1 MPQLHSIVTTVGRN
15 KHIAKIAEN
24 AAIVFTEIAL
34 GDGAAYP
41 SGGETELNNEIHRGL
56 ITGSGVEPG
65 EPDAVWFD
73 LYVPADVDTF
83 HAQEIGLFD
92 EDGILY
98 AVSRYETP
106 VPKFGPDSANLSDNT
121 FRIIVVFSDTENI
134 LVTLSPVTGLTAE
147 TLTAHLPW
155 ATDEEAAEPTTDDRI
170 IEVYQVHD
178 LLNDQDLSK
187 SAPIVLL
194 HETRIG
200 NASPY
205 SLADDFSDKR
215 KFNTVVTDQIGVTLV
230 DFQIGLPA
238 GVYRVEATA
247 QGFDA
252 GHHRARLYDVT
263 NDAVLL
269 LGTSC
274 DSYPGVVTTSMMVG
288 HIVLAA
294 PTIIE
299 LQHKSEPSGT
309 RLSGDDNNILPD
321 AHMDAYIL
329 ITREKSL

>member
-1 MPQLHSIVTTVGRN
+1 MDRINGADTIDIGGDKRGFRDENVVGGLIGTEVTAAHMNAVQEEIMKVIEAAGLDPEVGDWTQLWQALQILTTV
-15 KHIAKIAEN
+15 E
-24 AAIVFTEIAL
+24 
-34 GDGAAYP
+34 
-41 SGGETELNNEIHRGL
+41 
-56 ITGSGVEPG
+56 
-65 EPDAVWFD
+65 
-73 LYVPADVDTF
+73 
-83 HAQEIGLFD
+83 
-92 EDGILY
+92 
-98 AVSRYETP
+98 
-106 VPKFGPDSANLSDNT
+106 
-121 FRIIVVFSDTENI
+121 
-134 LVTLSPVTGLTAE
+134 
-147 TLTAHLPW
+147 LPW
-155 ATDEEAAEPTTDDRI
+155 SSDEESADPTTDDRI

-178 LLNDQDLSK
+178 LLKDQDLSK

-238 GVYRVEATA
+238 GVYRVEAIA
-247 QGFDA
+247 NGFDA

-274 DSYPGVVTTSMMVG
+274 DSYPGVVTPSMMVG
-288 HIVLAA
+288 HIVLPAA
-294 PTIIE
+294 TLIE

-321 AHMDAYIL
+321 AHMDSYIL